1 MIISRT
7 PLRITL
13 GGGGTD
19 LPSFYSKHG
28 GLVVSMAIDK
38 YIYLTYK
45 PDHFEKQLKL
55 RYSQIEIVNDVSELK
70 NHRAKEALLI
80 HKINNSCEINSCADL
95 PSNTGLGSSGS
106 FLVGT
111 LNCIREYKKLNRE
124 PHILA
129 EEACDIEI
137 NRLKEPVG
145 KQDQYIAAYGGIKIL
160 NIDTEGKVNVEDLKL
175 NQSLIN
181 NFVSHLCVYYLNIK
195 RDASEILSDQ
205 QKLKGN
211 SEDILK
217 IVKEHGL
224 KTISYL
230 REGDFISYGSLM
242 DEYWQLKKQ
251 LSNKISVPIVDNIY
265 EHTKKYF
272 NVLGGKIIGA
282 GGGGFLLLYCPNN
295 QDKLDA
301 FMNDNGFPRLHFGL
315 DNHGSMILG
324 NFTN

>member
-19 LPSFYSKHG
+19 LPSFYTKHG
-28 GLVVSMAIDK
+28 GLVVSMAINK
-38 YIYLTYK
+38 YIYITYK
-45 PDHFEKQLKL
+45 PDYFEKQLKL
-55 RYSQIEIVNDVSELK
+55 RYSTIEIVNHASELK
-70 NHRAKEALLI
+70 NHRAKEALSI
-80 HKINNSCEINSCADL
+80 HGINNSCEINSCADL

-111 LNCIREYKKLNRE
+111 LNCIREYKRLNRE

-160 NIDTEGKVNVEDLKL
+160 NIDKTGNVNVESLLL
-175 NQSLIN
+175 NNSLIN
-181 NFVSHLCVYYLNIK
+181 NFISHLCVYYLNIK
-195 RDASEILSDQ
+195 RDASEVLSDQ

-211 SEDILK
+211 SEEVLK

-224 KTISYL
+224 KTIEYL
-230 REGDFISYGSLM
+230 TKGDFNAYGLLM

-251 LSNKISVPIVDNIY
+251 LSSKISIPIVDEIY
-265 EHTKKYF
+265 EYTKKNYE
-272 NVLGGKIIGA
+272 VLGGKIIGA

-295 QDKLDA
+295 QNKLDD
-301 FMNDNGFPRLHFGL
+301 FMAKQGFPRLHFNI